1 MILDNTNI
9 LWEGALGA
17 ENGKVIALTSMKIP
31 GKMNPV
37 PVYASITKALTGSA
51 TSVILKFMQSDDG
64 TNSWEE
70 VDGGMFTLASEQFS
84 EVGRIQGLKYLPR
97 AVTKQFLKIEIE
109 QEGGTLDEGEI
120 FVALTREDPESYETG
135 LYIDKGRVMG

>member
-17 ENGKVIALTSMKIP
+17 EKGKVVALTSMKIP

-37 PVYASITKALTGSA
+37 PVYAGITKALTGSA
-51 TSVILKFMQSDDG
+51 TSVKLKFMQSDDG
-64 TNSWEE
+64 SAWEE
-70 VDGGMFTLASEQFS
+70 VDGGTFTLASEQFS

-97 AVTKQFLKIEIE
+97 TVTKQFLKMEIE
-109 QEGGTLDEGEI
+109 QDGGTVDEGEI

-135 LYIDKGRVMG
+135 LYIDKGRVVG

>member
-17 ENGKVIALTSMKIP
+17 ENGKVVALTSMKIP

-37 PVYASITKALTGSA
+37 PVYAGITKALTGSA
-51 TSVILKFMQSDDG
+51 QAVKLKFMQSDDG
-64 TNSWEE
+64 NAWEE
-70 VDGGMFTLASEQFS
+70 VDGGTFTLASEQFS

-97 AVTKQFLKIEIE
+97 TVTKQFLKMEIE
-109 QEGGTLDEGEI
+109 QDGGTLDEGEI
-120 FVALTREDPESYETG
+120 FVALTREDPEPMEAG
-135 LYIDKGRVMG
+135 LYIDKGHVVG